1 VELPLYIWFIVD
13 GDYNLDAFSWHKFQS
28 TFLFLAL
35 SITISD
41 WSSVLYDIREY
52 QIYTFLFHKW
62 TLIFLNFLYFL
73 ISTVNF
79 IFCYWTADLGE
90 YSNSP
95 VYLIGLFF
103 QICMSMLVTFLML
116 HAGLKLYGRIQGAA
130 GKMGEGNS
138 TSNSGSQRD
147 SHSHNN
153 NNNSQSHAA
162 MSAAALPPVPSPSA
176 IPGGGSAQKT
186 TTMMAS
192 NNPLLSQV
200 RNINDSNENELE
212 EEEETTS
219 TIEEIDPESGPST
232 RTGSFSLVVPS
243 STSISHSHSPTTVLQ
258 PATGIPGADKLQIL
272 VPQPIQIAS
281 TPSGGG
287 GTTQTNSGLT
297 HSTQPNSS
305 NNSQLATQRISNSL
319 TMSHSSQNSNNNE
332 FRNALINLNIV
343 MAMCTFCILLQV
355 KEKLV
360 LCHSLYY
367 QSSDISDN
375 NRLVDESFFGS
386 CFLVAE

>member
-1 VELPLYIWFIVD
+1 LPLYIWFIVD

-73 ISTVNF
+73 ISIVNF

-90 YSNSP
+90 FSNSP
-95 VYLIGLFF
+95 VYLMGLFY

-162 MSAAALPPVPSPSA
+162 MSAAVLPPVPSPLA
-176 IPGGGSAQKT
+176 IPAGGSAQKMT
-186 TTMMAS
+186 TS

-200 RNINDSNENELE
+200 RNINDSNENDLE

-243 STSISHSHSPTTVLQ
+243 SASISHSHSPTTTVLQ
-258 PATGIPGADKLQIL
+258 PATGIPGAENLQIL

-281 TPSGGG
+281 TPSGCGG
-287 GTTQTNSGLT
+287 ATQTNSGLT

-355 KEKLV
+355 KENIFFIYCTTEDV
-360 LCHSLYY
+360 RHSGVIEWSMNTLFL
-367 QSSDISDN
+367 D
-375 NRLVDESFFGS
+375 
-386 CFLVAE
+386 CFLTTE